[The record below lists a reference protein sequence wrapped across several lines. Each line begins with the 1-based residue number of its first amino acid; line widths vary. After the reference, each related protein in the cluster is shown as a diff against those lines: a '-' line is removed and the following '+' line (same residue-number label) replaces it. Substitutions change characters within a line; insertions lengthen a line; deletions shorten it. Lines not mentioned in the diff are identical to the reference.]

1 MSKNLLSTLS
11 LYIAG
16 SLLFLQAAPG
26 NTAPINQD
34 RNVSGA
40 LNYMEKMRTEIQ
52 QAQSK
57 LTKAKEGDDLASLT
71 LTTRSVPSLWQQF
84 KSLSEHIKDIQKKC
98 RSSSV
103 NQNLSSD
110 LSEVENIMK
119 ELDRVSKLN
128 LKSASQDQLN
138 KLSLSL
144 DTLEQSLSE
153 AEDFVLQ
160 SGLEDLKKSLLGDI
174 EDMRAEVKDA
184 FDRLAKAQEGDDLY
198 EICVTR
204 ENLPN
209 LKKQFDSLSEKIKE
223 AIKNYG
229 PSREV
234 QALSSDISRIGTIL
248 EELETVAKAN
258 LKADTEAQLKKL
270 SESLIAFQSR
280 INK

>member
-1 MSKNLLSTLS
+1 MSKNLLPAL
-11 LYIAG
+11 LLCVAG
-16 SLLFLQAAPG
+16 SLLLFQVSSGKAALIG
-26 NTAPINQD
+26 QD
-34 RNVSGA
+34 RDVSNA
-40 LNYMEKMRTEIQ
+40 LNSIEKMRMEIQ
-52 QAQSK
+52 QALSK
-57 LTKAKEGDDLASLT
+57 LARTKEGDDLASLT
-71 LTTRSVPSLWQQF
+71 LTTKSVPSLWQQF
-84 KSLSEHIKDIQKKC
+84 KSLSDHIKDIQKKC

-110 LSEVENIMK
+110 LSEVETIMK
-119 ELDRVSKLN
+119 ELDHVSKLN

-153 AEDFVLQ
+153 AENLIVQ
-160 SGLEDLKKSLLGDI
+160 SGLADLKKSLLGDI

-198 EICVTR
+198 EICITR
-204 ENLPN
+204 KNLPN
-209 LKKQFDSLSEKIKE
+209 LKEQFDSLSEKIKE
-223 AIKNYG
+223 AVENYG
-229 PSREV
+229 SSREM
-234 QALSSDISRIGTIL
+234 QTLTSDISRIGTVL
-248 EELETVAKAN
+248 EELERVAKAN